1 MIIKTQYMQKILLAD
16 DHVIIRSGIKM
27 MIENFLPQ
35 SNIDEAGDGNTA
47 FEKIKAND
55 YDLIIL
61 DVNMPN
67 TDSFGLISNI
77 LAVKPDAKILMF
89 SMNSE
94 EMYAKRYLKMGALG
108 YIRKDKE
115 ESEIQKAIT
124 AVMNNTR
131 YLSKEMNDKILKD
144 YFTDK
149 TDANP
154 FDKLSPREFEIV
166 QQLIRGNSIGEI
178 CEDLKLQSSTVGT
191 YKARIFEKLN
201 CTNIIDLSDLARLH
215 HIIA

>member
-1 MIIKTQYMQKILLAD
+1 MQNILLAD

-35 SNIDEAGDGNTA
+35 SKIDEAGDGNA
-47 FEKIKAND
+47 VLEKIKANE

-77 LAVKPDAKILMF
+77 LAVRPDAKILMF

-115 ESEIQKAIT
+115 ESEIKKAMM

-131 YLSKEMNDKILKD
+131 YLSREMNDKILKD

-149 TDANP
+149 ADTNP

-166 QQLIRGNSIGEI
+166 QQLIRGNSLSDI
-178 CEDLKLQSSTVGT
+178 CASLKLQSSTVGT
-191 YKARIFEKLN
+191 YKARIFEKLC
-201 CTNIIDLSDLARLH
+201 CTNLIELSDLAKLH

>member
-1 MIIKTQYMQKILLAD
+1 MQKILLAD

-27 MIENFLPQ
+27 MIENFLPH
-35 SNIDEAGDGNTA
+35 SKIDEAGDGNEA
-47 FEKIKAND
+47 FEKIKANE

-115 ESEIQKAIT
+115 ESEIKKAIMS
-124 AVMNNTR
+124 VMNNTR

-149 TDANP
+149 ADTNP

-166 QQLIRGNSIGEI
+166 QQLIRGNSLSDI
-178 CEDLKLQSSTVGT
+178 CGDLKLQSSTVGT
-191 YKARIFEKLN
+191 YKARIFEKLG
-201 CTNIIDLSDLARLH
+201 CTNLIDLSDLARLH
-215 HIIA
+215 NIIA